1 MARNILIPIEI
12 SSRELAPK
20 LFMANKFC
28 MSGDVCYVG
37 EKSNIYSLS
46 SHLSPSIY
54 IDKGYH
60 VGVSNKLFDYLKS
73 NGVKIVS
80 LDEENAIDF
89 EDFQTIR
96 CRFPQEALNEFDKIF
111 LWGKIQY
118 EFLKSI
124 RDNTWQKKAYI
135 LGHPRFDLLKEKFH
149 YLYDVEV
156 RRYKSEYGKFIL
168 VNTNFGFGNNILS
181 EEGVIQNYGSRV
193 PQTKDMIAYQKI
205 QMNNFVELCVRLGKI
220 DNLSVVLR
228 PHPEEDQT
236 FYFER
241 LGGYDNIHIVKEG
254 SVIPW
259 LLASETMIHH
269 DCTPAIEAAMLGKS
283 SISYNKD
290 INHSLTTP
298 LPLRISYSYSKLS
311 DIVNN
316 IESKEYMKKLI
327 DNTILDDYF
336 SFGVGSS
343 TDAIV
348 EAVNKMELS
357 TNTSKGNLNLFWL
370 VSNIKSLLR
379 KLFNR
384 ESSLFRDKING
395 LNYDNI
401 VSILKEYEKGG
412 NGKIRVEKIN
422 KYLYRLSAHEA

>member
-1 MARNILIPIEI
+1 
-12 SSRELAPK
+12 
-20 LFMANKFC
+20 
-28 MSGDVCYVG
+28 
-37 EKSNIYSLS
+37 
-46 SHLSPSIY
+46 
-54 IDKGYH
+54 
-60 VGVSNKLFDYLKS
+60 
-73 NGVKIVS
+73 
-80 LDEENAIDF
+80 
-89 EDFQTIR
+89 
-96 CRFPQEALNEFDKIF
+96 
-111 LWGKIQY
+111 
-118 EFLKSI
+118 
-124 RDNTWQKKAYI
+124 
-135 LGHPRFDLLKEKFH
+135 
-149 YLYDVEV
+149 
-156 RRYKSEYGKFIL
+156 
-168 VNTNFGFGNNILS
+168 
-181 EEGVIQNYGSRV
+181 
-193 PQTKDMIAYQKI
+193 
-205 QMNNFVELCVRLGKI
+205 
-220 DNLSVVLR
+220 
-228 PHPEEDQT
+228 
-236 FYFER
+236 
-241 LGGYDNIHIVKEG
+241 
-254 SVIPW
+254 
-259 LLASETMIHH
+259 
-269 DCTPAIEAAMLGKS
+269 MLGKS